1 MREAIRVHHET
12 SRGHQRSSRGH
23 QEVIKRQSRVIRCHQ
38 EASMAHQ
45 CHPHTVS
52 PRTDAI
58 AARDT
63 GLDIVAAAAVVLAPI
78 GRRIRAT
85 TRDVSVP
92 GTALEVSVICCGST
106 PVSNKERLSRKRSR
120 SRTAWSRR
128 PLVALANG
136 ASVTR
141 SRSRAAWSR
150 RPLVALANGPSVTR
164 SRSRSRSRSWS
175 RRPLVALANGPSA
188 TRKVAVRMRT

>member
-1 MREAIRVHHET
+1 
-12 SRGHQRSSRGH
+12 
-23 QEVIKRQSRVIRCHQ
+23 
-38 EASMAHQ
+38 MAHQ

-52 PRTDAI
+52 PRTDEI

-120 SRTAWSRR
+120 SR
-128 PLVALANG
+128 
-136 ASVTR
+136 
-141 SRSRAAWSR
+141 AA
-150 RPLVALANGPSVTR
+150 
-164 SRSRSRSRSWS
+164 WS

-188 TRKVAVRMRT
+188 TRKVAVRMRV